1 MKCDKGIIKL
11 VDVWKIKMKPNNVK
25 IPEMGVKV
33 QDTEDDSGEIT
44 DRSYLEV
51 KMELEHK
58 IVLNGWEYH
67 DIKEG
72 GRLLAL
78 TARVK
83 LIY

>member
-1 MKCDKGIIKL
+1 
-11 VDVWKIKMKPNNVK
+11 MKPNNVK

-58 IVLNGWEYH
+58 IVLNG
-67 DIKEG
+67 
-72 GRLLAL
+72 
-78 TARVK
+78 
-83 LIY
+83 